1 MSSRGGRRRGRLF
14 ALAAALALAGC
25 VTLTSTPRAILRDG
39 ASAVVRSLPCD
50 AARPIG
56 AAFERDALDPRA
68 IRIISWNIHK
78 QADAGW
84 LRDLRRFAA
93 QSDVVLLQEAVLD
106 PPIRR
111 LIDGEGFEWAMG
123 SSFEFAGADI
133 GVMTASRVAPLD
145 VCTLR
150 ADEPLLHIPKSAVVA
165 RYALAGRAR
174 TLAVANVHA
183 INFSVSLD
191 AYRSQFAA
199 VADALREHRGP
210 LIVAGDLNTWSAGRS
225 AVLRDVASRLRLT
238 EVALPVDG
246 RSRFRPPGRPHLC
259 AWTDADRRACGPGR
273 LVGPQSGARHAARG
287 RMRLAGG
294 RSAAKR

>member
-1 MSSRGGRRRGRLF
+1 MP
-14 ALAAALALAGC
+14 
-25 VTLTSTPRAILRDG
+25 TPRAILRHAG
-39 ASAVVRSLPCD
+39 AVSLPCD
-50 AARPIG
+50 VARPL
-56 AAFERDALDPRA
+56 AATFRTSALDPHA
-68 IRIISWNIHK
+68 IRILTWNIHK

-93 QSDVVLLQEAVLD
+93 QSDVVLLQEAVLH

-150 ADEPLLHIPKSAVVA
+150 ADEPLLHIPKSTVVA
-165 RYALAGRAR
+165 RYALAGRVQ
-174 TLAVANVHA
+174 TLAIANIHA

-191 AYRSQFAA
+191 AYRRQFAA
-199 VADALREHRGP
+199 VAGALREHRGP

-225 AVLRDVASRLRLT
+225 AVLGDVASRLRLT

-246 RSRFRPPGRPHLC
+246 RSRFLGRQVDHIYVRGLTPI
-259 AWTDADRRACGPGR
+259 
-273 LVGPQSGARHAARG
+273 AARAVPVTSSDHNPV
-287 RMRLAGG
+287 LATL
-294 RSAAKR
+294 RVDE